1 MYDRLKAFNNKLT
14 AALNWLMVFF
24 ISGMVV
30 FVCMQ
35 VFWRYILRSPLSW
48 SEELSKYF
56 FSGVTLF
63 GAAVLFRENKHI
75 NMTLI
80 ADYFK
85 SPRLTNI
92 LNLLSQIVCLAF
104 LAVVIWYGTP
114 MAKMIIDFDV
124 LSPSMPWLKMG
135 YIFMLLP
142 AASLLSVSMLV
153 EVLIATVRALKNGEA
168 E

>member
-153 EVLIATVRALKNGEA
+153 EVLIATMRALKNGGTH
-168 E
+168 